1 MTTEKPIS
9 EKKLLDDALDR
20 LWPIESYQ
28 NEIISCLEKS
38 GVALGGLKNV
48 LEDFPRD
55 FQEGIE
61 KLNDLLDTAR
71 LLEGWA
77 IAHHQDI
84 QELGEIMTKI
94 EKTQNE
100 KSRKK

>member
-1 MTTEKPIS
+1 MTDK
-9 EKKLLDDALDR
+9 KKLLDEALGR

-28 NEIISCLEKS
+28 NEIISCLGKS
-38 GVALGGLKNV
+38 DVALGGLKNV

-61 KLNDLLDTAR
+61 KLNALLDTAR

-94 EKTQNE
+94 EKTQD
-100 KSRKK
+100 RKPGDRK